1 MTRGGRREGAGG
13 KYKWKNGR
21 TKVVRIPESLEKEI
35 LDFAMA
41 LDALEGFDSV
51 THSACDDVTRSKMID
66 LTGVLVRSFN
76 GNPCVYL
83 ADLLRVGYSIYPE
96 ELAESVKLKSER
108 EKNQRVDD
116 LKSVVQQ
123 SLEQLTIL

>member
-1 MTRGGRREGAGG
+1 MARGGYREGAGG
-13 KYKWKNGR
+13 KYKWKNGK

-35 LDFAMA
+35 LDFAMV
-41 LDALEGFDSV
+41 LDALEGFDPV
-51 THSACDDVTRSKMID
+51 TRTSNDGVTRSRVID
-66 LTGVLVRSFN
+66 LTGIVVRSFN

-83 ADLLRVGYSIYPE
+83 ADLLRVGYDIYPG
-96 ELAESVKLKSER
+96 ELAESVKLKLER